1 MYFAP
6 NTEGVLDVFVFY
18 CKHNL
23 RVKQFTMKTLRI
35 NFDYWWKRLTTEF
48 TPEFIQFFISQ
59 ALHDAIDWTH
69 PPEYLEQELT
79 AAFTDAAAN
88 KKITD
93 KLIRLKMK
101 DGKVK
106 FIFVHIEFQGKAG
119 KAFLRRMFWYCVYI
133 MAKYKT
139 TDITAVVIYTG
150 DNVTKVY
157 DRFEVSQHGTT
168 MSYIFNAYVVSKQNE
183 AELLASANPM
193 AIAVLANLYVNKTR
207 NDLEKRAKY
216 KKKLFELAK
225 LKGLSA
231 AKAQRLL
238 TFVLYLMQLPK
249 ELEAEMKLFYKR
261 NKKMSKMATAT
272 QSTPRRKKMTED
284 DIFIRDLV
292 CEWHYGKTS
301 DEVLED
307 LVEKAKEILKSKAD
321 QDTFMAEQTK
331 VMAEQAKVMAVEQA
345 KVMAEQAK
353 VMAVE
358 QAKVMAVEQ
367 AKVMAVEQA
376 KLSITTMFQKT
387 GWGADKIADIGS
399 FSLDLVQKTLAELN
413 A

>member
-1 MYFAP
+1 
-6 NTEGVLDVFVFY
+6 
-18 CKHNL
+18 
-23 RVKQFTMKTLRI
+23 MKTLRI

-119 KAFLRRMFWYCVYI
+119 KAFLRRMFWYFIYI

-139 TDITAVVIYTG
+139 TDITAVIIYTG
-150 DNVTKVY
+150 DDITKVY

-183 AELLASANPM
+183 AELLASPNPM
-193 AIAVLANLYVNKTR
+193 AIAVLANIYVNKTR
-207 NDLEKRAKY
+207 NDLEKRAEY

-238 TFVLYLMQLPK
+238 TFVLHLMQLPK
-249 ELEAEMKLFYKR
+249 ELEAEMELFYKQ
-261 NKKMSKMATAT
+261 NKKKSKMATAAELY
-272 QSTPRRKKMTED
+272 PPKKRLTKN

-292 CEWHYGKTS
+292 CEWNYGKTYNELRDENLARVIEIIES
-301 DEVLED
+301 D
-307 LVEKAKEILKSKAD
+307 VELRKSVTELRKSEEEFRKSQAEFRKSKAK
-321 QDTFMAEQTK
+321 QDEIIT
-331 VMAEQAKVMAVEQA
+331 EQAKVLT
-345 KVMAEQAK
+345 AEQSK
-353 VMAVE
+353 
-358 QAKVMAVEQ
+358 Q
-367 AKVMAVEQA
+367 
-376 KLSITTMFQKT
+376 SITSMFQKT
-387 GWGADKIADIGS
+387 GWSADKIADIGG
-399 FSLDLVQKTLAELN
+399 FPLDLVQKTVAELN

>member
-6 NTEGVLDVFVFY
+6 NTEGVLNVFIFY
-18 CKHNL
+18 DKHNF

-35 NFDYWWKRLTTEF
+35 NYDYWWKRLTTEF

-79 AAFTDAAAN
+79 AAFTDAAAK

-101 DGKVK
+101 DGKMK

-119 KAFLRRMFWYCVYI
+119 KAFLRRMFWYFVYI
-133 MAKYKT
+133 MAKYRT

-150 DNVTKVY
+150 DDVTKVY
-157 DRFEVSQHGTT
+157 DRFEVKQHGTT

-183 AELLASANPM
+183 AELLASSNPM
-193 AIAVLANLYVNKTR
+193 AIAVLANLYVNQTR
-207 NDLEKRAKY
+207 NALEKRAEY

-225 LKGLSA
+225 LKGYSA
-231 AKAQRLL
+231 AKSKRLL
-238 TFVLYLMQLPK
+238 TFVLHLMQLPR

-261 NKKMSKMATAT
+261 NKKISEMATAT
-272 QSTPRRKKMTED
+272 QSKPRRKKLTED
-284 DIFIRDLV
+284 EIFINDV
-292 CEWHYGKTS
+292 VYGWEYGKS
-301 DEVLED
+301 YEELGEE
-307 LVEKAKEILKSKAD
+307 LVERAREIVKTK
-321 QDTFMAEQTK
+321 AEQDAYKAEQDAYKAEQARTLA
-331 VMAEQAKVMAVEQA
+331 AEQAKIIAA
-345 KVMAEQAK
+345 I
-353 VMAVE
+353 
-358 QAKVMAVEQ
+358 
-367 AKVMAVEQA
+367 
-376 KLSITTMFQKT
+376 STMFQKT
-387 GWGADKIADIGS
+387 GWSAEKIADISG

>member
-1 MYFAP
+1 
-6 NTEGVLDVFVFY
+6 
-18 CKHNL
+18 
-23 RVKQFTMKTLRI
+23 MKTLRI

-59 ALHDAIDWTH
+59 ALHDSIDWTH

-79 AAFTDAAAN
+79 AAFTDSATN

-93 KLIRLKMK
+93 KLIRLKLK
-101 DGKVK
+101 DGKMK
-106 FIFVHIEFQGKAG
+106 FIFVHIEFQGKSG

-133 MAKYKT
+133 MSKYKT

-150 DNVTKVY
+150 DDVTKVY
-157 DRFEVSQHGTT
+157 DRFDVSQHGTT

-183 AELLASANPM
+183 ADLMASSNPM

-207 NDLEKRAKY
+207 SDLEKRAEY

-225 LKGLSA
+225 LKGFSA
-231 AKAQRLL
+231 AKAERLL
-238 TFVLYLMQLPK
+238 TFVLHLMQLPK
-249 ELEAEMKLFYKR
+249 ELEAEMKLFYKK
-261 NKKMSKMATAT
+261 NKKSSIMSTTT
-272 QSTPRRKKMTED
+272 QQAKPRRKKLTED
-284 DIFIRDLV
+284 EIFIRDLV
-292 CEWHYGKTS
+292 HEWHYGKSS

-307 LVEKAKEILKSKAD
+307 LVEKAKEILKSKAE
-321 QDTFMAEQTK
+321 QDTFMA
-331 VMAEQAKVMAVEQA
+331 EQA

-353 VMAVE
+353 VMAE
-358 QAKVMAVEQ
+358 QQ
-367 AKVMAVEQA
+367 AR
-376 KLSITTMFQKT
+376 LSITTMFQKT
-387 GWGADKIADIGS
+387 GWSADKIADIGG

>member
-1 MYFAP
+1 
-6 NTEGVLDVFVFY
+6 
-18 CKHNL
+18 
-23 RVKQFTMKTLRI
+23 MKTLRI

-119 KAFLRRMFWYCVYI
+119 KAFLRRMFWYFIYI

-150 DNVTKVY
+150 DDVTKVY

-183 AELLASANPM
+183 AELLASPNPM
-193 AIAVLANLYVNKTR
+193 AIAVLANIYVNKTR
-207 NDLEKRAKY
+207 NDLEKRAEY

-238 TFVLYLMQLPK
+238 TFVLHLMQLPK
-249 ELEAEMKLFYKR
+249 ELEAEMELFYKQ
-261 NKKMSKMATAT
+261 NKKKSKMATAAELY
-272 QSTPRRKKMTED
+272 PPKKRLTKN

-292 CEWHYGKTS
+292 CEWNYGKTYNELRDENLARVIEIIES
-301 DEVLED
+301 D
-307 LVEKAKEILKSKAD
+307 VELRKSVTELRKSEEEFRKSQAEFRKSKAK
-321 QDTFMAEQTK
+321 QDEIIT
-331 VMAEQAKVMAVEQA
+331 EQAKVLT
-345 KVMAEQAK
+345 AEQSK
-353 VMAVE
+353 
-358 QAKVMAVEQ
+358 Q
-367 AKVMAVEQA
+367 
-376 KLSITTMFQKT
+376 SITSMFQKT
-387 GWGADKIADIGS
+387 GWSADKIADIGG
-399 FSLDLVQKTLAELN
+399 FPLDLVQKTVAELN